1 MKKGVKKKA
10 VCFDFDNVLVDGNL
24 GIMVLEHFMSVS
36 VKLEALKEFF
46 SHTDSLQT
54 ILKKFAPHLKGI
66 SVREISILVKQLSPM
81 KNAGRVLK
89 ELKARGYEILIV
101 SQDDVG
107 LIEEFLKVY
116 GLRKYVDDISGI
128 NIEARAGR
136 LTGSVRNIKNMN
148 KVYAAKRLMRK
159 HKVKTK
165 DVIYVGDSAND
176 LPVMKIA
183 GKAILFCPDIVTKA
197 KVKKDKTLGKM
208 FDDGRLVI
216 IDNKD
221 MEEVLSHINKFKKM
235 GKMLNS

>member
-1 MKKGVKKKA
+1 
-10 VCFDFDNVLVDGNL
+10 
-24 GIMVLEHFMSVS
+24 
-36 VKLEALKEFF
+36 
-46 SHTDSLQT
+46 
-54 ILKKFAPHLKGI
+54 LKKFAPHLKGI

-89 ELKARGYEILIV
+89 DLKARGYEILIV